1 MIKANSLTKR
11 FAAVTAV
18 NGVSFEI
25 GSGEVV
31 GFLGP
36 NGAGKSTIMRIL
48 TSFIPAT
55 SGTAEINGHDV
66 FSDSMEARRA
76 IGYLPENVPLYPEMR
91 VREYLTFRAKLKGV
105 SRGDRRARVGD
116 AMKRCGI
123 SSVMGRPIGHL
134 SKGYRQRVGLADALV
149 HDPPILILDE
159 PTIGLDPN
167 QIREIRQVIKDL
179 GEGHTV
185 VLSTHILPEVEM
197 ICRRFLILDQGKIVA
212 QDRIDSLKENTRVSV
227 GFDSVPDGAQE
238 ALSSIPGVTRVA
250 REGDLF
256 ILETTSGDR
265 ADGAAI
271 EKQVF
276 QAAVGKGW
284 VITELSR
291 RAVTLEDVFVDAT
304 MREHE

>member
-11 FAAVTAV
+11 FAAVNAV
-18 NGVSFEI
+18 NDVSFEI

-55 SGTAEINGHDV
+55 SGTAQINGHDV

-91 VREYLTFRAKLKGV
+91 VREYLTFRAKLKEV
-105 SRGDRRARVGD
+105 ARGGRRARVDD

-123 SSVMGRPIGHL
+123 SSVATRPIGHL

-149 HDPPILILDE
+149 HDPAILILDE

-167 QIREIRQVIKDL
+167 QIREIRQVMKNL
-179 GEGHTV
+179 GEEHTV

-197 ICRRFLILDQGKIVA
+197 ICKRFLILDRGRIVT
-212 QDRIDSLKENTRVSV
+212 QDRIDSLKERTRVSV
-227 GFDSVPDGAQE
+227 GFDTIPDGAE
-238 ALSSIPGVTRVA
+238 ETLSSISGVTRVT
-250 REGDLF
+250 RENDRF
-256 ILETTSGDR
+256 ILDTAHGDR
-265 ADGAAI
+265 PARAAI

-284 VITELSR
+284 VITELAR
-291 RAVTLEDVFVDAT
+291 RAITLEDVFVNAT
-304 MREHE
+304 MRDHE

>member
-1 MIKANSLTKR
+1 MIKANSLVKR
-11 FAAVTAV
+11 FAAVNAV

-55 SGTAEINGHDV
+55 SGTARINGHDV
-66 FSDSMEARRA
+66 FSHSMEARRA

-91 VREYLTFRAKLKGV
+91 VTEYLHFRAKLKGV
-105 SRGDRRARVGD
+105 ARADRKRRVDD
-116 AMKRCGI
+116 AMTHCGI
-123 SSVMGRPIGHL
+123 SAVASRPIGHL

-167 QIREIRQVIKDL
+167 QIREIRQVIKNL

-197 ICRRFLILDQGKIVA
+197 ICKRFLILDRGRIVTE
-212 QDRIDSLKENTRVSV
+212 DRIDSLKDRTRVSV
-227 GFDSVPDGAQE
+227 GFDGVPDGAQE
-238 ALSSIPGVTRVA
+238 TLRSIAGVVKVTREDDRFV
-250 REGDLF
+250 
-256 ILETTSGDR
+256 LETAPDDR
-265 ADGAAI
+265 PAEAAI

-276 QAAVGKGW
+276 QAAAGKGW
-284 VITELSR
+284 VITELAR
-291 RAVTLEDVFVDAT
+291 RAITLEDVFVNAT
-304 MREHE
+304 MRDHE